1 MMTSVDWSSYPILE
15 IRDATESINVVLMN
29 HPETAPT
36 GAGEATCRVESA
48 AVANT
53 FFDATGVRL
62 RRAPMTPWRVKATLD
77 SGRP

>member
-36 GAGEATCRVESA
+36 GAGEATCRVEPS
-48 AVANT
+48 AVANA
-53 FFDATGVRL
+53 FLDATGVRL
-62 RRAPMTPWRVKATLD
+62 RRAPMAP
-77 SGRP
+77 